1 MSAASNQDDGEFLL
15 WGNDDGALSETSTG
29 NPAGIAQRLQRVWR
43 VNETGE
49 LGTTTLVF
57 DLSSHSVS
65 GTVASDFKIIVDN
78 DTDFSTG
85 ATLVSASSYVG
96 GIATFTGVNL
106 DDGQFFALG
115 TAENNLPI
123 ADAGGPYTINEG
135 DVAPLNASGSNDT
148 DGAIVA
154 YEWDLDNDGVF
165 SEVGEPTGLSPVV
178 SWATLQSFGIG

>member
-1 MSAASNQDDGEFLL
+1 MTERFLKRPREIL
-15 WGNDDGALSETSTG
+15 PVLLSGCSVSG
-29 NPAGIAQRLQRVWR
+29 QSD
-43 VNETGE
+43 ETGE

-57 DLSSHSVS
+57 DLSSQSVS
-65 GTVASDFKIIVDN
+65 GTVASDFKIIIDN

-135 DVAPLNASGSNDT
+135 DGSPECQRFRRYRWHDR
-148 DGAIVA
+148 
-154 YEWDLDNDGVF
+154 
-165 SEVGEPTGLSPVV
+165 
-178 SWATLQSFGIG
+178 GIRMGPGQRWGI